1 MYLRLR
7 TTIVFAA
14 LLAAGSAVLP
24 AQNNSR
30 LFQPGRIRALILS
43 GRNNHEWRITTPY
56 LRKLLV
62 DSGRFDVRV
71 TEEPTGMTSAT
82 LAAYDV
88 VVSDYC
94 GPRWGETAEKAL
106 VDFVK
111 SGKGLVIVHAADY
124 SFGVMPVL
132 GDHMTSAGF
141 TEPPWTEYGDMAGA
155 VWTPGPPRT
164 GHGKRHIFKVKFTV
178 PDHPI
183 GRGLEEGFYA
193 NDELYFGFQMRPGA
207 KVIGTAFNAKEMKG
221 SGKDE
226 PILWTVDYGKGRVFH
241 TALGHDLMAMMEEGF
256 KVTFARGSEWAATGN
271 VTLPATWPKEAP
283 NADAV
288 RVLVVTGGHA
298 HDPSFY
304 SLFEGYPE
312 MAVTVDP
319 HPFAYTRKGLTKK
332 YDVLVL
338 YDLIQEIPEDQKQA
352 LREFVE
358 SGKGLVVLHH
368 AIADFNN
375 WEWWWKEVVGVH
387 YLVAP
392 MGDQPRSQ
400 YKLNQEVFVQ
410 QVGTHPILQGVGPL
424 HMIEETYK
432 QVWVSPA
439 NTILMKTEHPY
450 AEGPMAWVSAYEK
463 SRVFATMMG
472 HDHLVHTN
480 PGYRRLVRN
489 AVLWTAGRPTK

>member
-1 MYLRLR
+1 MRFR
-7 TTIVFAA
+7 TRIFLALVA
-14 LLAAGSAVLP
+14 LLVAASAIVS
-24 AQNNSR
+24 AQNNAR
-30 LFQPGRIRALILS
+30 LFQAGKLRALILS
-43 GRNNHEWRITTPY
+43 GRNNHEWRVTTPY
-56 LRKLLV
+56 LKKLLV

-71 TEEPTGMTSAT
+71 TEEPTGMTAAT

-124 SFGVMPVL
+124 SFGTMPVL

-141 TEPPWTEYGDMAGA
+141 NEPAWTEYGDMVGA
-155 VWTPGPPRT
+155 VWTAGPPRT
-164 GHGKRHIFKVKFTV
+164 GHGKRHIFQVKFTV
-178 PDHPI
+178 PDHPVASGMSESFI
-183 GRGLEEGFYA
+183 A
-193 NDELYFGFQMRPGA
+193 DDELYFNFEMRPGA
-207 KVIGTAFNAKEMKG
+207 KVIATAFNAKEMNG

-241 TALGHDLMAMMEEGF
+241 TALGHDLMALMEPGF
-256 KVTFARGSEWAATGN
+256 KVSFARGSEWAATRA
-271 VTLPATWPKEAP
+271 VTLPATWPKEEP
-283 NADAV
+283 NPDAV
-288 RVLVVTGGHA
+288 RVLVVTGGHS
-298 HDPSFY
+298 HDTTFY
-304 SLFEGYPE
+304 SLFEGYPD
-312 MAVTVDP
+312 MAVNVDN
-319 HPFAYTRKGLTKK
+319 HPFAYARKDWAKK

-338 YDLIQEIPEDQKQA
+338 YDLIQEIPEEQKQA
-352 LREFVE
+352 LRAFVE

-392 MGDQPRSQ
+392 LGDAPRST
-400 YKLNQEVFVQ
+400 YKHGQEVMVQ
-410 QVGTHPILQGVGPL
+410 QVAAHPILYAVGPL

-432 QVWVSPA
+432 QVWVSPK
-439 NTILMKTEHPY
+439 NTILMKTDHPL
-450 AEGPMAWVSAYEK
+450 AEGPMAWVSAYDK

-472 HDHLVHTN
+472 HDHQVHTN

-489 AVLWTAGRPTK
+489 AILWTAGRPTK